1 MTVTKTQYANAK
13 ETLEAVQRL
22 PVEAQRTILNMLHGA
37 IVISDM
43 YSMNTQPQPPDTR
56 PSA

>member
-1 MTVTKTQYANAK
+1 MAVTKTQYENAK
-13 ETLEAVQRL
+13 ETLEAIQHL
-22 PVEAQRTILNMLHGA
+22 PIEAQQVILNMLHGA

-43 YSMNTQPQPPDTR
+43 YSVSTQPPDAR

>member
-43 YSMNTQPQPPDTR
+43 YSMSPQPPDAR
-56 PSA
+56 PNA

>member
-1 MTVTKTQYANAK
+1 MTVTKAQYANAK
-13 ETLEAVQRL
+13 EALEAVQRL
-22 PVEAQRTILNMLHGA
+22 PVEAQKAILTMLHGA

-43 YSMNTQPQPPDTR
+43 YSANISEQTSAER